1 MTPSPCLFT
10 RPGPQGR
17 AAGREAPPSGQGTL
31 CGADRQVQA
40 GLSVIRTPTGIM
52 SWEGQSF
59 PGDTVLLRRTLGP
72 GLRVPCPVRAPF
84 HSRGWAAG
92 YFPGAASP
100 APPPS
105 LPSPARLGSAPAGLL
120 SALSC
125 SQDQR
130 ARGPGSKGVL
140 FARGG
145 CYLRSTPAAPVST
158 VEGGLMSQQ
167 GPGHHRRFGF
177 CFLFFCWGW
186 QGEALE
192 KLPAVSNISPPHS
205 TFSPSGRP
213 RSGALCSGGSQ
224 GEGLQ
229 GTRLHSPGTD
239 GASW

>member
-1 MTPSPCLFT
+1 M
-10 RPGPQGR
+10 
-17 AAGREAPPSGQGTL
+17 L

-72 GLRVPCPVRAPF
+72 GLRVPCPVPPLPQQGVGGGVLPRRSLPGPSALPSFPSSPGLCTRRPPF
-84 HSRGWAAG
+84 CTFL
-92 YFPGAASP
+92 FPGSEGEGTREQGY
-100 APPPS
+100 S
-105 LPSPARLGSAPAGLL
+105 V
-120 SALSC
+120 C
-125 SQDQR
+125 SR
-130 ARGPGSKGVL
+130 
-140 FARGG
+140 G

-205 TFSPSGRP
+205 TFSPSGHP

-229 GTRLHSPGTD
+229 GTRLHSAGTD